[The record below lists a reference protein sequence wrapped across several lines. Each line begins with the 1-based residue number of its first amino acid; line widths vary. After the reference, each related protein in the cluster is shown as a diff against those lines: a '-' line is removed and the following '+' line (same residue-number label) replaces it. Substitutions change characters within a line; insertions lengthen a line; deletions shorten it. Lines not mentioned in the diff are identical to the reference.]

1 MPGLDGSIPVVT
13 CGTGNFRLN
22 WNSGKNFPIF
32 RGESRLSGV
41 KLVEDLKFELSI
53 LATVQG
59 FYQKLMQDSLG
70 GDVPIPSGLD
80 EVSLRQSDDGLP
92 DTLSRMYRWLHVL
105 DMAITPAMLRQAL
118 TPDTDSEVAEA
129 LLRYFVRRREA
140 SDINRDKTD
149 LIATFLYRHP
159 RVAGQWEQHGYGLD
173 GALPLSPFEIALI
186 EILADTDIPQLPEE
200 HVQLLRNFDP
210 LREEIKRYRDFNALM
225 DSGIVSRVREIKRW
239 LDSSFYHPGVLA
251 TVAAHNAAF
260 GERFDQLFGKALG
273 EIKQFAQALDEMGG
287 TILSTVDG
295 VEVTVEHVAAI
306 EPDEMLKA
314 DYGNALE
321 KFRRVS
327 RLKKELDR
335 RPPIRK
341 SLLAPAAGK
350 AAPASARSGAA
361 AKPAR
366 ASAAKSA
373 APPPASPA
381 FHPPPITAQQ
391 ISAEEGKLLRV
402 EESIRVFVRVADPKY
417 RQIVPMRF
425 FNLLLSA
432 AEVDAY
438 NATFLEE
445 KSLRAEVARILIRL
459 VSCVARI
466 NTELEELKRSQSM
479 SSLWKLHA
487 DALVILLDMARATAE
502 NAANTAKSAEQPAA
516 PSARAIRE
524 TVMKL
529 RERSD
534 LAVKALA
541 HPGR

>member
-1 MPGLDGSIPVVT
+1 MA
-13 CGTGNFRLN
+13 
-22 WNSGKNFPIF
+22 
-32 RGESRLSGV
+32 
-41 KLVEDLKFELSI
+41 EDLKFELAI

-59 FYQKLMQDSLG
+59 FYLKLLRDLLG
-70 GDVPIPSGLD
+70 GEVPIPGGLD
-80 EVSLRQSDDGLP
+80 ESALRHADRDLP
-92 DTLSRMYRWLHVL
+92 ETLSRMYRWLHVL

-118 TPDTDSEVAEA
+118 TPETDSEVAEA
-129 LLRYFVRRREA
+129 LLRYFVRRREP
-140 SDINRDKTD
+140 SEINRDKTD
-149 LIATFLYRHP
+149 LISTFLYRHP
-159 RVAGQWEQHGYGLD
+159 RVPGQWQQQGYGLD

-186 EILADTDIPQLPEE
+186 EILADTDVPSLPEE

-210 LREEIKRYRDFNALM
+210 LREEIARYRDFNSLM
-225 DSGIVSRVREIKRW
+225 DSGIVSRVRELKRW

-260 GERFDQLFGKALG
+260 GARFDQLFTKALA

-287 TILSTVDG
+287 SILSTVDG

-306 EPDEMLKA
+306 EQKEMLKA
-314 DYGNALE
+314 DYSGALE

-341 SLLAPAAGK
+341 SLLAPTAGN
-350 AAPASARSGAA
+350 AIQSSGGAA
-361 AKPAR
+361 AAAKAAR
-366 ASAAKSA
+366 AVAAKAPVA
-373 APPPASPA
+373 AQAFQPPA
-381 FHPPPITAQQ
+381 ITAQQ
-391 ISAEEGKLLRV
+391 LSAEESKLRRV

-425 FNLLLSA
+425 FNLTLTTPQ
-432 AEVDAY
+432 AEAY
-438 NATFLEE
+438 NAGFLEE
-445 KSLRAEVARILIRL
+445 KSPRADVARTLIRL
-459 VSCVARI
+459 VSCVARV

-487 DALVILLDMARATAE
+487 DALVVLLDIASTTAE
-502 NAANTAKSAEQPAA
+502 EAASVADLAENSDAGASAK
-516 PSARAIRE
+516 AILE
-524 TVMKL
+524 TVQKL

-541 HPGR
+541 HPGC